1 MTDQAQR
8 LLGQIRSEL
17 EYRPIGDILL
27 DLAGHMEHVQ
37 EVVSGSADAI
47 RQRYFPT
54 SVVPVW
60 IGEIS

>member
-1 MTDQAQR
+1 VTDQAQR

-37 EVVSGSADAI
+37 EVVSDASDAI
-47 RQRYFPT
+47 RHRYFPA

-60 IGEIS
+60 IGEVS

>member
-1 MTDQAQR
+1 
-8 LLGQIRSEL
+8 
-17 EYRPIGDILL
+17 
-27 DLAGHMEHVQ
+27 MEHVQ

-54 SVVPVW
+54 SAVPIW